1 MIFAAAIAAA
11 PAPKAPSV
19 QQFYVR
25 AIDAM
30 SGLPQPQYVQYRM
43 VGTGSGLDNGLQVQ
57 NGNLWMTMGGGSAHT
72 SWSVR
77 HRTFDYRSLVTDD
90 ANGKEYVTARSFF
103 DPTWFGTERALR
115 KGMLFA
121 QDPAP
126 PRTVNPTPEPTAPP
140 EIKTIAMTSVMS
152 PTLYHIADRGPAQC
166 SNGDPGHAL
175 HLWPRDRSQM
185 HQLSDVVIDMR
196 SMRFCM
202 MRYSISDFIGF
213 QGVVEQH
220 FADVGGY
227 WMQTDGFIDGTLRLF
242 GISVHHG
249 VWRYRLEDM
258 RFPKSLD
265 MSARGAENAARW
277 EGQSKPRA

>member
-1 MIFAAAIAAA
+1 MIHAFAMVLAVASA
-11 PAPKAPSV
+11 PPSV
-19 QQFYVR
+19 KQFYVR

-30 SGLPQPQYVQYRM
+30 SGLPQPEYVEYRM
-43 VGTGSGLDNGLQVQ
+43 IGTSDGLDNGLQVQ
-57 NGNLWMTMGGGSAHT
+57 NGNLWMTLGGGSART

-90 ANGKEYVTARSFF
+90 ADGKEYVTGRSFF

-126 PRTVNPTPEPTAPP
+126 PRSIDARPQPTAPP
-140 EIKTIAMTSVMS
+140 QIKTIALTSVMS
-152 PTLYHIADRGPAQC
+152 PTLYHIADRGPATC

-175 HLWPRDRSQM
+175 HVWPRDHSQM
-185 HQLSDVVIDMR
+185 HQLSDVVIDTR

-227 WMQTDGFIDGTLRLF
+227 WMQTDGFVDGTLRLL
-242 GISVHHG
+242 GISLHHG
-249 VWRYRLEDM
+249 VWRYRLEHM
-258 RFPKSLD
+258 RFPGKLNMNVS
-265 MSARGAENAARW
+265 GAENAARW
-277 EGQSKPRA
+277 AGGSR